1 MWKTY
6 KRYFEFLVRYRAS
19 FFVFG
24 VLLTILGII
33 NSINPYFYK
42 LFVEAL
48 PEKNY
53 QVILNLL
60 LMYIGVNVTETVMD
74 VVTYYVGDI
83 VLFNAARDARE
94 RIFKKIQDLDFA
106 YHMTKSSGSLI
117 SMLKR
122 GDIAYFGLF
131 QEMNVLY
138 RILIHLVVML
148 TMFGSISP
156 QIAWLM
162 ASSFVVSTIASKYLL
177 EHNLATRKAFNKEED
192 KVSAVVVDNL
202 INYETVK
209 YFGKESKE
217 QARLSRVFSP
227 WMTKLWRY
235 ANSFRLIDVVIGS
248 ISAAGLGAVL
258 YVSLRLYMQGVIQV
272 SDFILILGFVTS
284 FYYRFF
290 EAVFRMRVVIK
301 NYSDLSDY
309 FAILDKETV
318 VKDPVKPVKIKS
330 LKGDIEFS
338 KVSFSYEDGKQ
349 DALKN
354 FSLKIR
360 RGQSIAFVGKSGVG
374 KTTVVKLL
382 LRFFDVNSG
391 SIMIDGVDIREFDK
405 DALRSHL
412 GVVPQEPV
420 MFNNSIA
427 YNIGYG
433 ANRGSKKE
441 IEAAAKMAHLDEFV
455 LSLPKGYKTN
465 VGERGVKLS
474 GGQKQRLAIA
484 RMILS
489 NPDIVIF
496 DEATSQLDSESEK
509 YIQDAFWEASKDKT
523 TIIIAH
529 RLSTV
534 VKADKIVV
542 MDEKGI
548 AEIGSH
554 RELVNKK
561 GGLYKKYWD
570 LQVEEI

>member
-227 WMTKLWRY
+227 WMTKLWSY

-433 ANRGSKKE
+433 ANRVSKKE

>member
-209 YFGKESKE
+209 YFGKESK
-217 QARLSRVFSP
+217 
-227 WMTKLWRY
+227 
-235 ANSFRLIDVVIGS
+235 
-248 ISAAGLGAVL
+248 
-258 YVSLRLYMQGVIQV
+258 
-272 SDFILILGFVTS
+272 
-284 FYYRFF
+284 
-290 EAVFRMRVVIK
+290 
-301 NYSDLSDY
+301 
-309 FAILDKETV
+309 
-318 VKDPVKPVKIKS
+318 
-330 LKGDIEFS
+330 
-338 KVSFSYEDGKQ
+338 
-349 DALKN
+349 
-354 FSLKIR
+354 
-360 RGQSIAFVGKSGVG
+360 
-374 KTTVVKLL
+374 
-382 LRFFDVNSG
+382 
-391 SIMIDGVDIREFDK
+391 
-405 DALRSHL
+405 
-412 GVVPQEPV
+412 
-420 MFNNSIA
+420 
-427 YNIGYG
+427 
-433 ANRGSKKE
+433 
-441 IEAAAKMAHLDEFV
+441 
-455 LSLPKGYKTN
+455 
-465 VGERGVKLS
+465 
-474 GGQKQRLAIA
+474 
-484 RMILS
+484 
-489 NPDIVIF
+489 
-496 DEATSQLDSESEK
+496 
-509 YIQDAFWEASKDKT
+509 
-523 TIIIAH
+523 
-529 RLSTV
+529 
-534 VKADKIVV
+534 
-542 MDEKGI
+542 
-548 AEIGSH
+548 
-554 RELVNKK
+554 
-561 GGLYKKYWD
+561 
-570 LQVEEI
+570 